1 MAPPQNGQRAR
12 WIIFA
17 LVAACG
23 IAPLYLHFDQPGFKS
38 KVVTGLYDT
47 LEALPAGSP
56 VLLAF
61 DFGPDTEAEVGPM
74 ARALLRHCFRR
85 DLRVI
90 ALTFTGPLS
99 VTMEESIIP
108 GIAEE
113 AGKEEGKDF
122 AILGFRPN
130 MLAGLITMGQDF
142 HLIYPEDHRKRR
154 CQDLPVF
161 QGIRS
166 LKDMALVVD
175 LTASAT
181 VDTWIVIGH
190 ERSGFPL
197 GLGCTAVMAAD
208 YYPYLQSRQL
218 VGMMGGLSGVYQY
231 EHLVS
236 RKGDPEGGA
245 MKAMRP
251 QSVIQT
257 LIVLLIVIGNVLYF
271 RTRRRPAGGAP

>member
-1 MAPPQNGQRAR
+1 MASPQNGQRAR

-23 IAPLYLHFDQPGFKS
+23 IAPLYLHFAQPGFKS

-47 LEALPAGSP
+47 IEKLPEGAP

-85 DLRVI
+85 NLRVI
-90 ALTFTGPLS
+90 ALSFSGPLS
-99 VTMEESIIP
+99 VTMEKSIIP
-108 GIAEE
+108 EIAKE
-113 AGKEEGKDF
+113 AVKEEGKDF

-142 HLIYPEDHRKRR
+142 YLTHPEDHRKQR
-154 CQDLPVF
+154 CQDMAVF

-166 LKDMALVVD
+166 LKDFQLVVD
-175 LTASAT
+175 LTASGTA
-181 VDTWIVIGH
+181 DFWIVIGH

-208 YYPYLQSRQL
+208 YYPYLQSGQL
-218 VGMMGGLSGVYQY
+218 VGMMGGLSGAYQY

-236 RKGDPEGGA
+236 QPGDPERGA
-245 MKAMRP
+245 MTAMRP

-257 LIVLLIVIGNVLYF
+257 LIVLLIVVGNILYF
-271 RTRRRPAGGAP
+271 RSRKRPAGGAS

>member
-1 MAPPQNGQRAR
+1 MASAPNGQRAR
-12 WIIFA
+12 WIIFV
-17 LVAACG
+17 LVAVCG
-23 IAPLYLHFDQPGFKS
+23 IAPLYLKFRQPGFKS

-47 LEALPAGSP
+47 IERLPEGSP

-85 DLRVI
+85 NLRVV
-90 ALTFTGPLS
+90 ALSYSGPLS
-99 VTMEESIIP
+99 VTMEESILP
-108 GIAEE
+108 EIARES
-113 AGKEEGKDF
+113 GKKEGTDY

-130 MLAGLITMGQDF
+130 LVVGLITMGQDF
-142 HLIYPEDHRKRR
+142 YLIHPEDHRKLR

-161 QGIRS
+161 QGIRN
-166 LKDMALVVD
+166 LKDFRLVVD

-208 YYPYLQSRQL
+208 YYPYLQSGQL
-218 VGMMGGLSGVYQY
+218 VGMMGGLSGAYQY

-236 RKGDPEGGA
+236 REGAPEGGA
-245 MKAMRP
+245 MRAMRP

-257 LIVLLIVIGNVLYF
+257 LIVLLIVVGNVLYF
-271 RTRRRPAGGAP
+271 RNRKRPVGGAS